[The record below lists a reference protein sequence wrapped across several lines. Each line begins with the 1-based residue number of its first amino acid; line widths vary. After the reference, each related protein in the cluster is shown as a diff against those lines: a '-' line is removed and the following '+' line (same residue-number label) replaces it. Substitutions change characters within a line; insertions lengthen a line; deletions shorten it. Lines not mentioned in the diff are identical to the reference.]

1 MKTLGYLL
9 FVIVAILVV
18 LFCIGNRQIVPVF
31 ASPDFSDYGLGERL
45 SVQAPLFLVVLL
57 SGAIGFILG
66 AAREFY
72 RERKYRRVMRSRRR
86 EIGRLEHEVEAL
98 KRERGYDEDD
108 EIIALTSR

>member
-1 MKTLGYLL
+1 MKTLSYAL

-18 LFCIGNRQIVPVF
+18 AFCVGNRHVVPVY
-31 ASPDFSDYGLGERL
+31 ASPDFSDYGLGPRL
-45 SVQAPLFLVVLL
+45 SVETPLFLVVLL
-57 SGAIGFILG
+57 ATGLGYILG
-66 AAREFY
+66 AAREFL
-72 RERKYRRVMRSRRR
+72 RESKYRRVMRARRR